1 MREID
6 NMKKLTAI
14 FTGLAL
20 ALSIVTSVMGVTLYN
35 VTDDQIQEQKVDA
48 MVQELR
54 DNSNGSKYLTKSSYK
69 AVEATQAIEDSTPYA
84 DEYDFFT
91 YEITNIYNGD
101 EINGVGLDND
111 GGIVLSKAHDGV
123 DLQVGD
129 YITVVF
135 EKGVED
141 AIVDVQKLVLT
152 EDNTYVAHSFY
163 N

>member
-1 MREID
+1 
-6 NMKKLTAI
+6 MKKLTTI

-20 ALSIVTSVMGVTLYN
+20 ALGIVTGVTLDN
-35 VTDDQIQEQKVDA
+35 IIDDQIQEQEADA
-48 MVQELR
+48 TVQELR
-54 DNSNGSKYLTKSSYK
+54 DNSNDGKHLSKSPYK
-69 AVEATQAIEDSTPYA
+69 AVEATQEIKNRTPYA

-91 YEITNIYNGD
+91 YEITDIYNGD

-111 GGIVLSKAHDGV
+111 GGIVLSKAYDGV

-129 YITVVF
+129 YVTVVS

-141 AIVDVQKLVLT
+141 AIVDVQELVLA